1 MAIPDFDT
9 LLLAV
14 LRQCAAGPK
23 HIRRIIADLS
33 DEFGLTEVE
42 RQQTTR
48 SGRDFV
54 MALRSH
60 WAKTFLKQAAL
71 VSQPSRGLVELTDR
85 GRTVLANPP
94 ERIDERFLEQFPE
107 FLAFKARSR
116 ADTRTGEADASQ
128 SVPPVAPA
136 LSVPLAPDEQI
147 TQAAGLIEAELR
159 GTLLAAVLEM
169 SPRFFEQLIIDLLLA
184 MGYGG
189 AQEQSGSRL
198 GRSGDG
204 GIDGVI
210 REDVLGLDRIHL
222 QAKRYR
228 ADNRIGVEAIRAFA
242 GALDGSGS
250 RKGVFITTSAF
261 STEAVAYAQRQ
272 QSKRIEL
279 IDGEQLTRLMVRY
292 SVGTRVSQT
301 VVIKKIDQ
309 DYFVESEDSA

>member
-1 MAIPDFDT
+1 MLPM
-9 LLLAV
+9 
-14 LRQCAAGPK
+14 LRLCSSQPK
-23 HIRRIIADLS
+23 HIREIVAALS
-33 DEFGLTEVE
+33 DTFALSEAE
-42 RQQTTR
+42 RGELLP
-48 SGRDFV
+48 SGRSSIIGSR
-54 MALRSH
+54 AS
-60 WAKTFLKQAAL
+60 WAKTYLKQAGL
-71 VSQPSRGLVELTDR
+71 VSQPSRGMVQLTQR
-85 GRTVLANPP
+85 GRDCLAKAPVV
-94 ERIDERFLEQFPE
+94 IDNRFLERFPE

-116 ADTRTGEADASQ
+116 VDTRTGEAAALQPAPSVAS
-128 SVPPVAPA
+128 A
-136 LSVPLAPDEQI
+136 LSAPLAPDEQI
-147 TQAAGLIEAELR
+147 AQAAGLIEAELR
-159 GTLLAAVLEM
+159 GTLLAAILDM
-169 SPRFFEQLIIDLLLA
+169 PPKFFEQLIIDLLLA

-189 AQEQSGSRL
+189 AQEQSGTRL

-242 GALDGSGS
+242 GSLDDSGS
-250 RKGVFITTSAF
+250 RKGVFITTSIF
-261 STEAVAYAQRQ
+261 STEAIAYAQRQ